1 MAESIDQIMDEAL
14 SLPPVKRAELVEK
27 ILSSFEF
34 ASRKEI
40 DKQWAKESESRINAY
55 ERGEIDVISAH
66 EVFEKIDKQRG

>member
-14 SLPPVKRAELVEK
+14 SLLPVKRAELVDK

-40 DKQWAKESESRINAY
+40 DKQWAKETESRIDAY
-55 ERGEIDVISAH
+55 ERGEIEAISAH
-66 EVFEKIDKQRG
+66 EVFEKIRKKH